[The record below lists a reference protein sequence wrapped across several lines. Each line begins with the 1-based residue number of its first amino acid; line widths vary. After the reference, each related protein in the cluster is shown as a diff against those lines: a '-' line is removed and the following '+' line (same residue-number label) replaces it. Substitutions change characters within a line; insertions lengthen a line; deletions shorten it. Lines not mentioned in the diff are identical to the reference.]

1 MSDTPQVQHHLS
13 CSSHGQ
19 GGMLS
24 SGQVPN
30 KHCKGPLHC
39 LEGSCG
45 PLATNCSHSRTPGLE
60 LQAVEQA
67 ARLAALTQSDPND
80 PLRQQ
85 YGDSPLI
92 QSRSVTGRK
101 WTAIDKLTPALE
113 GQKVRRAPEGCA

>member
-1 MSDTPQVQHHLS
+1 M
-13 CSSHGQ
+13 
-19 GGMLS
+19 
-24 SGQVPN
+24 
-30 KHCKGPLHC
+30 
-39 LEGSCG
+39 
-45 PLATNCSHSRTPGLE
+45 
-60 LQAVEQA
+60 LQAAGNKLLTQTGIEVQAAEQA

-113 GQKVRRAPEGCA
+113 GQKVGQPPEGCSMTVPVDASLQTASSRSWAACLILGVMHVLCKRLSQAMLIVG

>member
-1 MSDTPQVQHHLS
+1 
-13 CSSHGQ
+13 
-19 GGMLS
+19 MLS
-24 SGQVPN
+24 SGEVSD
-30 KHCKGPLHC
+30 KHLKGPLDH
-39 LEGSCG
+39 LEGCCR
-45 PLATNCSHSRTPGLE
+45 PLATSCSCRPIPGVE
-60 LQAVEQA
+60 LQAAEQA

-113 GQKVRRAPEGCA
+113 GQEVGQAPEGAA